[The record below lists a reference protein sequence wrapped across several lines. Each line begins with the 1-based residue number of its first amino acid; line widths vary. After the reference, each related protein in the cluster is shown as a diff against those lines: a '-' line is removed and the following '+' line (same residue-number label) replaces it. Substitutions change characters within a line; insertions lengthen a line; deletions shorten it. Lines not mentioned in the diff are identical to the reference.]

1 MMGRGQD
8 LALRPEDVDE
18 AVVGDEGKSEDL
30 SKGKE
35 DETRG
40 EEERGQSEFGGFLI

>member
-35 DETRG
+35 DETRR
-40 EEERGQSEFGGFLI
+40 RGQGGF